1 MRDRAMSPE
10 ARLANAIN
18 FNRFG
23 SEIRIAGARAKARA
37 RNDAA

>member
-1 MRDRAMSPE
+1 MSPE

-23 SEIRIAGARAKARA
+23 SEIRIAGARAKARV